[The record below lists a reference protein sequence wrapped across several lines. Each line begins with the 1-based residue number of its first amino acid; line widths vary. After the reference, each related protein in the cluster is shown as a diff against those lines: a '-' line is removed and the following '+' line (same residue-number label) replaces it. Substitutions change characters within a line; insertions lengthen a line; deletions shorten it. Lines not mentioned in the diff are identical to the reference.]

1 MQVMQG
7 GKPVVIDDRM
17 ARDMAGKI
25 LQQAKK
31 TGANNPGPG
40 VPKAVPVTEQEE
52 QQYRG
57 GSRASPSGNAQP
69 GNQKTIDK
77 TLDILNNVG
86 GYLSKPQGE
95 KGSGLTP
102 LGRKHSEMV

>member
-1 MQVMQG
+1 MKG

-52 QQYRG
+52 QGIPRQMNGPAMSGYARLLAIIKLLLRPLRFWTMSTNYLRKI
-57 GSRASPSGNAQP
+57 SRRERS
-69 GNQKTIDK
+69 
-77 TLDILNNVG
+77 V
-86 GYLSKPQGE
+86 
-95 KGSGLTP
+95 
-102 LGRKHSEMV
+102 H